1 MVAGIVGAIGGLPI
15 GGRMSDDSWLLDV
28 LAALLGALVLAFAT
42 RIRISSTLGR
52 GARA

>member
-1 MVAGIVGAIGGLPI
+1 
-15 GGRMSDDSWLLDV
+15 MSDDSWLLDV